1 MTSAWSMTTWLVS
14 TRSNAA
20 SPKAVWFG
28 RWIPFINCSISRSL
42 NYPKWC
48 RISCINREMSLKQN
62 MFGSSF
68 ALFRPEPLWFHLGST
83 SCSQPFH
90 NHPGPNHLDR
100 ICNCTIYK
108 RKMKLREYS
117 SSSEWFSYKLVDC
130 LCSVTQ
136 SLPHTTSPSQTSFL
150 VDGDIVLA
158 RTSRLNWSLQ
168 QRIWLPSIAI
178 PKAKISGDVWDLRFV
193 FFGKKDNWCD
203 TSQSTIWNVSSS
215 TPSMLLVGQK
225 KSCH

>member
-136 SLPHTTSPSQTSFL
+136 SLPHTTSPSQTSFWWTVISYLQGPAALTGLCNNEFGCHPLLSLKRKL
-150 VDGDIVLA
+150 VETFEIWDLFSLA
-158 RTSRLNWSLQ
+158 RRTTGVILHN
-168 QRIWLPSIAI
+168 P
-178 PKAKISGDVWDLRFV
+178 
-193 FFGKKDNWCD
+193 
-203 TSQSTIWNVSSS
+203 QSEMSHHQHHQCF
-215 TPSMLLVGQK
+215 L
-225 KSCH
+225 